1 MLKVWGRASSF
12 NVQKAMWAIGELG
25 LDAERIDAGGRFGG
39 LDTPDYLAMNPN
51 GRIPVL
57 DHDGVVV
64 WESHSIV
71 RYLAATFGRGTL
83 WAEDPAERSLAD
95 RWMDWTAATLQPAF
109 MDIFWGYYR
118 TPEPKR
124 DWPVIRRG
132 IDGCKRLYGILDRHL
147 ATQRFVAGD
156 HLTLGDIPVGATL
169 YRYFELDLPRPS
181 LPNVEAYYARLQDR
195 PAYRPH
201 VMVPFDELK
210 GHTDY

>member
-12 NVQKAMWAIGELG
+12 NVQKAMWTIGELG
-25 LDAERIDAGGRFGG
+25 LEAERIDAGGRFGG
-39 LDTPDYLAMNPN
+39 LDTPEYRAMNPN

-57 DHDGVVV
+57 KHDEVVV

-83 WAEDPAERSLAD
+83 WPEDPAERSLTD

-118 TPEPKR
+118 TPEPER
-124 DWPVIRRG
+124 DWTVIQRG
-132 IDGCKRLYGILDRHL
+132 IDGCARLYGILDRHL
-147 ATQRFVAGD
+147 AARPFVAGE

-195 PAYRPH
+195 LAYRLH
-201 VMVPFDELK
+201 VMIPFDELK

>member
-12 NVQKAMWAIGELG
+12 NVQKAMWTIGELG
-25 LDAERIDAGGRFGG
+25 PRGRADRCRRPVRSTRHAGIPGDEPER
-39 LDTPDYLAMNPN
+39 PNPCPEA
-51 GRIPVL
+51 RW
-57 DHDGVVV
+57 VVV

-83 WAEDPAERSLAD
+83 WPEDPAERSLTD

-118 TPEPKR
+118 TPEPER
-124 DWPVIRRG
+124 DWTVIQRG
-132 IDGCKRLYGILDRHL
+132 IDGCARLYGNPRSASGGAALRRRRALDPRRYPGRRDSIPL
-147 ATQRFVAGD
+147 FRARSPAPVA
-156 HLTLGDIPVGATL
+156 
-169 YRYFELDLPRPS
+169 
-181 LPNVEAYYARLQDR
+181 PNVEAYYARLQDR
-195 PAYRPH
+195 LAYRLH

>member
-12 NVQKAMWAIGELG
+12 NVQKAMWTIGELG
-25 LDAERIDAGGRFGG
+25 LEAERIDAGGRFGG
-39 LDTPDYLAMNPN
+39 LDTPEYRAMNPN

-57 DHDGVVV
+57 KHDEVVV

-83 WAEDPAERSLAD
+83 WPEDPAERSLTD

-118 TPEPKR
+118 TPEPER
-124 DWPVIRRG
+124 DWTVIQRG
-132 IDGCKRLYGILDRHL
+132 IDGCARLYGILDRHL
-147 ATQRFVAGD
+147 AARSFVAGE

-195 PAYRPH
+195 LAYRLH
-201 VMVPFDELK
+201 VMIPFDELK

>member
-124 DWPVIRRG
+124 DWTVIRRG
-132 IDGCKRLYGILDRHL
+132 IDGCKRLYGILDQHL
-147 ATQRFVAGD
+147 ATQPFVAGD
-156 HLTLGDIPVGATL
+156 YLTLGDIPVGATL